1 VEGLLRII
9 EPLCC
14 EMFGECKSSLGLPC
28 CRSAKD
34 AMWLDEAAKTRV
46 VVAGEM
52 AYVSKVDWNGENGS

>member
-14 EMFGECKSSLGLPC
+14 EMFGEYKSCLGLLPC

-52 AYVSKVDWNGENGS
+52 AYVSEVKLLVD